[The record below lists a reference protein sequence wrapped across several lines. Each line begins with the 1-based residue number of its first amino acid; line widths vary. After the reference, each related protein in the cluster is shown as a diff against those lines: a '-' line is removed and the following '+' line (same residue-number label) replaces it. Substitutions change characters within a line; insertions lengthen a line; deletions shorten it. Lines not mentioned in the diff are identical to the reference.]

1 VSYTVYMCYRP
12 SDQGR
17 WGAGSSMN
25 EDLFRAYQ
33 GLALLGEKDEAVKE
47 LKRLIAAYGTEME
60 ASTRKDYEKRL
71 TEAKDW

>member
-1 VSYTVYMCYRP
+1 
-12 SDQGR
+12 
-17 WGAGSSMN
+17 MN

-47 LKRLIAAYGTEME
+47 LKRLFAAYGTEME

-71 TEAKDW
+71 AEAKDW